1 MNFFQFLFGT
11 TPSATENT
19 PDASTQVSH
28 INQEMYKK
36 SFELNER
43 NKTLSLLRKID
54 EIILGS
60 ITNPKEIAQQV
71 TSVLV
76 TDIDF
81 QIVGIFL
88 YDKKKKMLTNLVFSE
103 ATQVTGQQS
112 RRSYITE
119 IPLAN
124 TANPVVQ
131 AILNRSLKIS
141 PTLDGLVVSPPSP
154 EGIQETDVKSVL
166 VYPVIVRNE
175 LIGAMVIGL
184 KDVEEAISE
193 YRKDLMSRLAQVI
206 GIAMDNA
213 LLYNEVQDA
222 NRRLIRLD
230 QLKDEFVSLASHEL
244 RTPMTAIKSYLWMAL
259 AGKGGDL
266 NEKQKYYIDRSYL
279 SVERLIRLVND
290 MLNVSR
296 IDSGRVTLEPAAVT
310 LEKLVAD
317 VITDVT
323 PRAQEL
329 GIVVKINQPA
339 SPLPQVL
346 ADPDKMKEV
355 LFNLIGNSLK
365 FTPKDGTVTVSFK
378 QNGDTLETT
387 VADTGSGLAADAIP
401 QLFQKF
407 SMIAD
412 SYAADTP
419 IQGTGL
425 GLYICKSIVELH
437 KGKIWVISEGPG
449 KGAQFIFSLPV
460 FHEGDLQKLQA
471 ASGGEAKEKV
481 EIVHTG
487 I

>member
-1 MNFFQFLFGT
+1 MNNNNVISPFNPHTLDAVWKLQKIILD
-11 TPSATENT
+11 T
-19 PDASTQVSH
+19 PD
-28 INQEMYKK
+28 
-36 SFELNER
+36 FEGVVDRVVNSILVELGYLQLGYR
-43 NKTLSLLRKID
+43 IIVLTL
-54 EIILGS
+54 
-60 ITNPKEIAQQV
+60 V
-71 TSVLV
+71 
-76 TDIDF
+76 
-81 QIVGIFL
+81 
-88 YDKKKKMLTNLVFSE
+88 DKKKQTLKRIALSQTIE
-103 ATQVTGQQS
+103 AQKALEASPVPFQQ
-112 RRSYITE
+112 IE
-119 IPLAN
+119 IPLIAEDN
-124 TANPVVQ
+124 FLIRALKEKKVYITHVWPDIFRPVLSDE
-131 AILNRSLKIS
+131 AALNNQNAAGIRTSMIY
-141 PTLDGLVVSPPSP
+141 PLVV
-154 EGIQETDVKSVL
+154 K
-166 VYPVIVRNE
+166 
-175 LIGAMVIGL
+175 
-184 KDVEEAISE
+184 EEAIGVMIFSMIKNE
-193 YRKDLMSRLAQVI
+193 EEVSDEEKALIARFTDIVGLAVQNARLYSSLKETAEDLKKANERLV
-206 GIAMDNA
+206 
-213 LLYNEVQDA
+213 V
-222 NRRLIRLD
+222 LD

-266 NEKQKYYIDRSYL
+266 NEKQKYYIDRSYI

-329 GIVVKINQPA
+329 SIAVKINQPT

-346 ADPDKMKEV
+346 ADPDKIKEV

-365 FTPKDGTVTVSFK
+365 FTPKDGAVTVSFK
-378 QNGDTLETT
+378 QNGDMIETT
-387 VADTGSGLAADAIP
+387 VADTGTGLAADAIP

-407 SMIAD
+407 SMVAE

-449 KGAQFIFSLPV
+449 KGSQFIFSLPV